1 MIVFWTLPLT
11 INFVWSQLDLPF
23 QSQLCG
29 TSDAPPS
36 HIVLL
41 SSSLYQTFLS
51 TLLLLIF
58 LLRLQFFDLIIQ
70 ELPFLF
76 CYLHTPYLISPSLVS
91 IQLFSAAHQK
101 HTFNTFSAQCH
112 WSHLIAIA
120 NSLSSTSSC
129 SEVCT
134 VLCCFVGYIQVCQLP
149 SPFCLHSL
157 ILTSTIKHICTS
169 GVDQSCSKITSTKYG
184 RHF

>member
-1 MIVFWTLPLT
+1 MDTSPHNKLCMESAGPSLPVTVAWNLWCPSQSYCTTLIFTLP
-11 INFVWSQLDLPF
+11 DLP
-23 QSQLCG
+23 
-29 TSDAPPS
+29 
-36 HIVLL
+36 
-41 SSSLYQTFLS
+41 LYFAVID
-51 TLLLLIF
+51 IF

-112 WSHLIAIA
+112 WSHLIAID

-157 ILTSTIKHICTS
+157 ILTSMIKHICTS